1 MQTDAVLALGHGLPA
16 RRLLGLNRPPTGC
29 GGRPDR
35 QPVVGRSLERLRARE
50 TTQPVGRTRRPT
62 GPRTGD
68 AGQYGAGMDWLTA
81 IALPVGGIIGGL
93 VGAWWSR
100 RASKTAEVG
109 TLLNAQL
116 EALYSEH
123 PRQRQAAR
131 DIIRGLMEHGSLT
144 PSSWQRRARR

>member
-1 MQTDAVLALGHGLPA
+1 MDRGGSADCPA
-16 RRLLGLNRPPTGC
+16 RGRAVTG
-29 GGRPDR
+29 
-35 QPVVGRSLERLRARE
+35 SYA
-50 TTQPVGRTRRPT
+50 
-62 GPRTGD
+62 
-68 AGQYGAGMDWLTA
+68 AGQYGAGVDWLTA

-131 DIIRGLMEHGSLT
+131 DIIRGLMEHGSLSAEQLEAAST
-144 PSSWQRRARR
+144 ALRHWAAVNWDAPDEARRTLEAVEQTVRKEGSDG

>member
-1 MQTDAVLALGHGLPA
+1 V
-16 RRLLGLNRPPTGC
+16 
-29 GGRPDR
+29 
-35 QPVVGRSLERLRARE
+35 
-50 TTQPVGRTRRPT
+50 
-62 GPRTGD
+62 
-68 AGQYGAGMDWLTA
+68 DWLTA

-123 PRQRQAAR
+123 PGSGRRPATSSAA
-131 DIIRGLMEHGSLT
+131 
-144 PSSWQRRARR
+144 

>member
-1 MQTDAVLALGHGLPA
+1 V
-16 RRLLGLNRPPTGC
+16 
-29 GGRPDR
+29 
-35 QPVVGRSLERLRARE
+35 
-50 TTQPVGRTRRPT
+50 
-62 GPRTGD
+62 
-68 AGQYGAGMDWLTA
+68 DWLTA

-131 DIIRGLMEHGSLT
+131 DIIRGLMEHGSLRDEQLQAAGT
-144 PSSWQRRARR
+144 ALRHWAAVNWGAPEAAGRTLEGAEQTVRREGSDG

>member
-1 MQTDAVLALGHGLPA
+1 
-16 RRLLGLNRPPTGC
+16 
-29 GGRPDR
+29 
-35 QPVVGRSLERLRARE
+35 
-50 TTQPVGRTRRPT
+50 
-62 GPRTGD
+62 
-68 AGQYGAGMDWLTA
+68 MDWLTA

-131 DIIRGLMEHGSLT
+131 DIIRVLMEHGSLSEEQLEAAGT
-144 PSSWQRRARR
+144 ALRHWAAVNWDATDAARRTLEAAEQTVRKEGSDG